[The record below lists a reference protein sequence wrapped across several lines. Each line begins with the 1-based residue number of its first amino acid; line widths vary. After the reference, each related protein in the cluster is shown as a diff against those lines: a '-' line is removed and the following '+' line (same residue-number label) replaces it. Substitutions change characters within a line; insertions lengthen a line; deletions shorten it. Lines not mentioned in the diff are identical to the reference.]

1 MLLRA
6 TAPLRVTGQLANKLQ
21 HKTPSRLRGRVDE
34 SGGGWR
40 RRWQMPDLGP
50 SRWSL
55 MNPEKKEL
63 KPGEVAKRP
72 AVIIATP
79 VGSLS
84 IREAVGASDSCGR
97 W

>member
-1 MLLRA
+1 
-6 TAPLRVTGQLANKLQ
+6 
-21 HKTPSRLRGRVDE
+21 
-34 SGGGWR
+34 
-40 RRWQMPDLGP
+40 MPELGL

-63 KPGEVAKRP
+63 KPGEVAKQP
-72 AVIIATP
+72 AVIIAVP